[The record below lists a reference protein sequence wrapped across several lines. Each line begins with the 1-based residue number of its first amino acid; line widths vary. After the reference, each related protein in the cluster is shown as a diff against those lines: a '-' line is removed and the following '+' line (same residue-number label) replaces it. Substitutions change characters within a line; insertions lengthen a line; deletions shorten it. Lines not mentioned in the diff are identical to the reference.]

1 VLSGQGVQIRD
12 AIQGVNA
19 PLIFHPQADRTEQIP
34 QGQMPARD
42 HQ

>member
-1 VLSGQGVQIRD
+1 MLSGQGMQIRD
-12 AIQGVNA
+12 AIERVSA